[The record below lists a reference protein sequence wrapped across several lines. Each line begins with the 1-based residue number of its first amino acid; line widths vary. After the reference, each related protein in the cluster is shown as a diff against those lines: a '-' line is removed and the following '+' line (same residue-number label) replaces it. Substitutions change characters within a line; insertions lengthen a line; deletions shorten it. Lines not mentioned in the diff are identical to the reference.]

1 MEVSR
6 TLIGMSRNFGSE
18 QMTLRRLGVPSA
30 KAAAALVALAVVADE
45 PNPR

>member
-30 KAAAALVALAVVADE
+30 KAAAALAAAAVVE